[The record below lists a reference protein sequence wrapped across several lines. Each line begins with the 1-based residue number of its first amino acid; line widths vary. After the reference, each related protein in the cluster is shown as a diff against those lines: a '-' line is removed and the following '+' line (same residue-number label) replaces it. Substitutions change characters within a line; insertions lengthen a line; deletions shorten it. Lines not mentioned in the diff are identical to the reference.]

1 MNLQNI
7 NTTLVG
13 HTQFLKNQLDFMEA
27 TMGEGTDDSQSVT
40 HSPDG
45 DDQEMEEDP
54 EEPEMEEDPEEPI
67 FVEDE

>member
-1 MNLQNI
+1 
-7 NTTLVG
+7 
-13 HTQFLKNQLDFMEA
+13 MEA
-27 TMGEGTDDSQSVT
+27 TMGEGTDDSQSAT
-40 HSPDG
+40 HSPEG